1 MTDNCTFTSTRP
13 RHGRVNN
20 SMKRSKFTNLNVM
33 EVRAQLAASA
43 KSRSTNTQHNRG
55 NNITVVPVHRWRVS
69 SAIPSRSPSPIPTGQ
84 QESPEI
90 DDVLGSI
97 LDMSIDTDGLEP
109 QGFVSDQNPNPK
121 SYLGG
126 LKTVLGSID
135 RNDRLPVLAK
145 QRHSS
150 KMKGATV
157 GSSHLSRSE
166 NF

>member
-1 MTDNCTFTSTRP
+1 
-13 RHGRVNN
+13 
-20 SMKRSKFTNLNVM
+20 MKRSKFANLSVM
-33 EVRAQLAASA
+33 KVRAQLAVSA
-43 KSRSTNTQHNRG
+43 KSRSTNTQHNYS
-55 NNITVVPVHRWRVS
+55 NNITVVPVHCWRVP
-69 SAIPSRSPSPIPTGQ
+69 SAIPSRPPSPIPTGQ

-109 QGFVSDQNPNPK
+109 QGSVGDQNPNPK

-126 LKTVLGSID
+126 MKMVLGSID
-135 RNDRLPVLAK
+135 RNDRLPVPAK
-145 QRHSS
+145 QRRSS

-166 NF
+166 KF

>member
-13 RHGRVNN
+13 GHGRVKT
-20 SMKRSKFTNLNVM
+20 STKRSKLANLNVT
-33 EVRAQLAASA
+33 EVRAQLAVSA
-43 KSRSTNTQHNRG
+43 KSGSTNTQRNRG
-55 NNITVVPVHRWRVS
+55 NNITVVPVHRWRVP
-69 SAIPSRSPSPIPTGQ
+69 SAIPSRPPSPIPTGQ

-90 DDVLGSI
+90 DDVLESI

-109 QGFVSDQNPNPK
+109 QGSVGDQNPNPK

-126 LKTVLGSID
+126 MKMVLGSID
-135 RNDRLPVLAK
+135 RNDRLPVPAK
-145 QRHSS
+145 QRRSS

>member
-1 MTDNCTFTSTRP
+1 MTDNFTFTSTRP
-13 RHGRVNN
+13 RHGRVKT
-20 SMKRSKFTNLNVM
+20 SMKRSKFANLSVI
-33 EVRAQLAASA
+33 EVRAQLAVLA

-69 SAIPSRSPSPIPTGQ
+69 SAIPSCSPSPIPTGQ

-109 QGFVSDQNPNPK
+109 QGFVGDQNPNPK

-135 RNDRLPVLAK
+135 CNDCLPVPAK
-145 QRHSS
+145 Q
-150 KMKGATV
+150 
-157 GSSHLSRSE
+157 
-166 NF
+166 